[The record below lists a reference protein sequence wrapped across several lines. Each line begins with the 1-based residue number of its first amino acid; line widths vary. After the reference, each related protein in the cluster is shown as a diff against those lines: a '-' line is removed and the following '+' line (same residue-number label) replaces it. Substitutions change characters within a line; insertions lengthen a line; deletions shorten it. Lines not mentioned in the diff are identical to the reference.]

1 MAYDGKVLARA
12 RDRYETEK
20 ERRRADFR
28 RQRAEIYARVP
39 RLVQID
45 AQLRG
50 TVSRTIAAALRSG
63 QDPAA
68 RVAALKEENLALQK
82 ERAAQLEQAGYPP
95 DALTE
100 QPACPACGDTGYGP
114 DGAMCTCLRAYYVE
128 EQNRELSKLLNIGAQ
143 SFETFSLDYYPREYR
158 EDCHKVPYEHM
169 EKVARICRQYAAGF
183 GRPGAVRNL
192 FLTGDPGLGKTFL
205 SACIAREVSK
215 GGFSVVYDTA
225 THVFSQFETNKFRR
239 FGEEEQEE
247 AAADVRRYL
256 ECDLLIVDD
265 LGTELVTPFVQ
276 DALYQLINGRIVAE
290 KRTIINS
297 NLDEKG
303 IRQRYSPQIASRL
316 GGEYYTLVF
325 VGDDIRKIR
334 QRRI

>member
-39 RLVQID
+39 RLAQID

-68 RVAALKEENLALQK
+68 QVAALKEENLALQK
-82 ERAAQLEQAGYPP
+82 ERAAQLEQAGYTP

-114 DGAMCTCLRAYYVE
+114 DGAMCACLRTYYVE

-143 SFETFSLDYYPREYR
+143 SFETFSLDYYPR
-158 EDCHKVPYEHM
+158 
-169 EKVARICRQYAAGF
+169 
-183 GRPGAVRNL
+183 
-192 FLTGDPGLGKTFL
+192 
-205 SACIAREVSK
+205 
-215 GGFSVVYDTA
+215 
-225 THVFSQFETNKFRR
+225 
-239 FGEEEQEE
+239 
-247 AAADVRRYL
+247 
-256 ECDLLIVDD
+256 
-265 LGTELVTPFVQ
+265 
-276 DALYQLINGRIVAE
+276 
-290 KRTIINS
+290 
-297 NLDEKG
+297 
-303 IRQRYSPQIASRL
+303 
-316 GGEYYTLVF
+316 
-325 VGDDIRKIR
+325 
-334 QRRI
+334 

>member
-95 DALTE
+95 DVLTE

-192 FLTGDPGLGKTFL
+192 FLTGDPGLGKTFYPRAASPWSMTRRPTCFPSL
-205 SACIAREVSK
+205 KPTSSAASVKRSRRRRLPTC
-215 GGFSVVYDTA
+215 GGIWSA
-225 THVFSQFETNKFRR
+225 I
-239 FGEEEQEE
+239 
-247 AAADVRRYL
+247 
-256 ECDLLIVDD
+256 C
-265 LGTELVTPFVQ
+265 
-276 DALYQLINGRIVAE
+276 
-290 KRTIINS
+290 
-297 NLDEKG
+297 
-303 IRQRYSPQIASRL
+303 
-316 GGEYYTLVF
+316 
-325 VGDDIRKIR
+325 
-334 QRRI
+334 

>member
-95 DALTE
+95 DVLTE
-100 QPACPACGDTGYGP
+100 QPAGKLALYYNAWPQPVTHTTADDEELPLDPEVAVLLPLYMASQLYKDDDITLATMYRNEFEVAFSLLQRADTG
-114 DGAMCTCLRAYYVE
+114 
-128 EQNRELSKLLNIGAQ
+128 
-143 SFETFSLDYYPREYR
+143 
-158 EDCHKVPYEHM
+158 
-169 EKVARICRQYAAGF
+169 
-183 GRPGAVRNL
+183 
-192 FLTGDPGLGKTFL
+192 
-205 SACIAREVSK
+205 EV
-215 GGFSVVYDTA
+215 
-225 THVFSQFETNKFRR
+225 
-239 FGEEEQEE
+239 
-247 AAADVRRYL
+247 
-256 ECDLLIVDD
+256 
-265 LGTELVTPFVQ
+265 
-276 DALYQLINGRIVAE
+276 
-290 KRTIINS
+290 
-297 NLDEKG
+297 
-303 IRQRYSPQIASRL
+303 
-316 GGEYYTLVF
+316 GGEFTCAT
-325 VGDDIRKIR
+325 GWW
-334 QRRI
+334 

>member
-128 EQNRELSKLLNIGAQ
+128 EQNRELS
-143 SFETFSLDYYPREYR
+143 
-158 EDCHKVPYEHM
+158 
-169 EKVARICRQYAAGF
+169 
-183 GRPGAVRNL
+183 NL
-192 FLTGDPGLGKTFL
+192 FAGLLSPGVPGRLPQG
-205 SACIAREVSK
+205 
-215 GGFSVVYDTA
+215 
-225 THVFSQFETNKFRR
+225 
-239 FGEEEQEE
+239 
-247 AAADVRRYL
+247 
-256 ECDLLIVDD
+256 
-265 LGTELVTPFVQ
+265 
-276 DALYQLINGRIVAE
+276 AL
-290 KRTIINS
+290 
-297 NLDEKG
+297 
-303 IRQRYSPQIASRL
+303 
-316 GGEYYTLVF
+316 
-325 VGDDIRKIR
+325 
-334 QRRI
+334 

>member
-1 MAYDGKVLARA
+1 M
-12 RDRYETEK
+12 
-20 ERRRADFR
+20 
-28 RQRAEIYARVP
+28 
-39 RLVQID
+39 
-45 AQLRG
+45 
-50 TVSRTIAAALRSG
+50 
-63 QDPAA
+63 
-68 RVAALKEENLALQK
+68 
-82 ERAAQLEQAGYPP
+82 
-95 DALTE
+95 
-100 QPACPACGDTGYGP
+100 
-114 DGAMCTCLRAYYVE
+114 
-128 EQNRELSKLLNIGAQ
+128 
-143 SFETFSLDYYPREYR
+143 
-158 EDCHKVPYEHM
+158 
-169 EKVARICRQYAAGF
+169 
-183 GRPGAVRNL
+183 
-192 FLTGDPGLGKTFL
+192 TGDPGLGKTFL

-215 GGFSVVYDTA
+215 SGFSVVYDTA

-239 FGEEEQEE
+239 FGEEDQEE